1 MRMTWRE
8 RLADWISGGALTF
21 HKDGWERSSALYEDA
36 ISQLWDCRG
45 DAGAADDGLIAALR
59 DIAAM
64 ETPNANATVKRMA
77 RRAREAL
84 E

>member
-8 RLADWISGGALTF
+8 RLADWISGGRFSLMKSAFLNAHDGYCDARIAL
-21 HKDGWERSSALYEDA
+21 A
-36 ISQLWDCRG
+36 
-45 DAGAADDGLIAALR
+45 

>member
-8 RLADWISGGALTF
+8 RLADWISGGRL
-21 HKDGWERSSALYEDA
+21 
-36 ISQLWDCRG
+36 
-45 DAGAADDGLIAALR
+45 AGYMAATRDLDRQCLDMDNTLR

-64 ETPNANATVKRMA
+64 ETAGANATVKRMA

>member
-8 RLADWISGGALTF
+8 RLADWISGGRL
-21 HKDGWERSSALYEDA
+21 
-36 ISQLWDCRG
+36 
-45 DAGAADDGLIAALR
+45 AGYMAATRDLNRQCLNMDVALR

-77 RRAREAL
+77 KRAREAL

>member
-8 RLADWISGGALTF
+8 RLADWISGGALTRARN
-21 HKDGWERSSALYEDA
+21 HCVIITAEGSAYVSKGT
-36 ISQLWDCRG
+36 I
-45 DAGAADDGLIAALR
+45 AADNAKLQQALR

-64 ETPNANATVKRMA
+64 ETAGANGTVKRMA
-77 RRAREAL
+77 RLAREAL

>member
-8 RLADWISGGALTF
+8 RLADWISGGAL
-21 HKDGWERSSALYEDA
+21 EDA
-36 ISQLWDCRG
+36 RAETKLHEILWE
-45 DAGAADDGLIAALR
+45 DAYEKEYMYFAALR

-64 ETPNANATVKRMA
+64 ETAGANATVKRMA